1 MLNYRL
7 YTHQRGNYYECPHFF
22 ILSRGKNAGRPQYEA
37 IPNAF
42 VVVTK
47 ESEELERLY
56 WIAYA
61 LWKAKGFEF
70 IQLGSVI
77 PFIKV
82 GDVRN
87 LIADKASSIDFS
99 SQHTK
104 KRLKLLCSLRK
115 LGEHQLDLV
124 SKISEMERTAAAG
137 L

>member
-22 ILSRGKNAGRPQYEA
+22 ILSRGKNAGRPQYEG

-42 VVVTK
+42 VVVAK

-56 WIAYA
+56 WIVYV
-61 LWKAKGFEF
+61 LWKAKHFEL

-77 PFIKV
+77 PFLKV
-82 GDVRN
+82 GEVRN
-87 LIADKASSIDFS
+87 LVADKANSIDFS
-99 SQHTK
+99 SQRTR
-104 KRLKLLCSLRK
+104 KRLKLLQTLRK
-115 LGEHQLDLV
+115 LCENQIDLV
-124 SKISEMERTAAAG
+124 SKIAEMERTAAAS

>member
-7 YTHQRGNYYECPHFF
+7 CTHQRGNYYECPHFF
-22 ILSRGKNAGRPQYEA
+22 ILSRGKNAGRPQYNG

-42 VVVTK
+42 VVVSTN
-47 ESEELERLY
+47 SEEIEKLY
-56 WIAYA
+56 WIVYA
-61 LWKAKGFEF
+61 LWKAKRFEF

-87 LIADKASSIDFS
+87 LIADKANSIDFNN
-99 SQHTK
+99 QHTK
-104 KRLKLLCSLRK
+104 KRLKLLYTLRK
-115 LGEHQLDLV
+115 LGEHQIELV
-124 SKISEMERTAAAG
+124 SKIAEMERTAAAS

>member
-22 ILSRGKNAGRPQYEA
+22 ILSRGKNAGRPQYKG

-42 VVVTK
+42 VVVTR

-56 WIAYA
+56 WIVYA
-61 LWKAKGFEF
+61 LWKAKRFEF

-82 GDVRN
+82 GEVRN
-87 LIADKASSIDFS
+87 LIADKANSIDFS
-99 SQHTK
+99 SQHTR
-104 KRLKLLCSLRK
+104 KRLKLLQTLRK
-115 LGEHQLDLV
+115 LGQNQIDLV
-124 SKISEMERTAAAG
+124 SKIAEMERTAAAS

>member
-22 ILSRGKNAGRPQYEA
+22 ILSRGKNAGRPQYEG

-42 VVVTK
+42 VVVTT

-56 WIAYA
+56 WIVYA
-61 LWKAKGFEF
+61 LWKAKHFEL

-82 GDVRN
+82 GEVRN
-87 LIADKASSIDFS
+87 LVADKANSIDFS
-99 SQHTK
+99 SQYTRK
-104 KRLKLLCSLRK
+104 WLKLLQTLRK
-115 LGEHQLDLV
+115 LGENQIDLV
-124 SKISEMERTAAAG
+124 SKIAEMERTAAAS

>member
-42 VVVTK
+42 VVVTR

-61 LWKAKGFEF
+61 LWKARRFEF

-82 GDVRN
+82 GEVRN
-87 LIADKASSIDFS
+87 LVADKVNSIDFS
-99 SQHTK
+99 SQQTK
-104 KRLKLLCSLRK
+104 KRLKLLHTLRK
-115 LGEHQLDLV
+115 LGENQMELV
-124 SKISEMERTAAAG
+124 SKIAEMERTAAAS